1 MSYFIKNC
9 SKTMKTETYFSENT
23 AFSKPTGVATYK
35 TTTDMPKEL
44 RHTLPDIEEL
54 KKLL

>member
-1 MSYFIKNC
+1 MILTAKIHKFGNIATFFPKN
-9 SKTMKTETYFSENT
+9 TESD
-23 AFSKPTGVATYK
+23 KPMGVATYK

-54 KKLL
+54 KKLV

>member
-9 SKTMKTETYFSENT
+9 SKTMKTETNFSENT
-23 AFSKPTGVATYK
+23 AFSKPMGMTTYK
-35 TTTDMPKEL
+35 TTTDMPEKP
-44 RHTLPDIEEL
+44 RHALSDIEEL